1 MEPGKETQ
9 EILRALAE
17 NAAHIKEKVLEDDLN
32 GSAKLVGER
41 VALVETLRQLAEA
54 KVSIPVSD
62 SKEEMSLL
70 MKSVQKNV
78 YEAVGTINAR
88 LSALSNELAKT
99 RGAKRIAAYNVQGG
113 RHGY

>member
-1 MEPGKETQ
+1 MESGKEAKK
-9 EILRALAE
+9 ILQALAE
-17 NAAHIKEKVLEDDLN
+17 NAAQIKQKVLEDDLD

-41 VALVETLRQLAEA
+41 VALVESLRRLVET
-54 KVSIPVSD
+54 KVLRVSSD

-99 RGAKRIAAYNVQGG
+99 RGAKKIAAYKVQGG